1 MGEKMVWDYYKNR
14 AYIKVRTEL
23 VNWVMQIFTEMR
35 EAYVYDNVSY
45 QEIEGGER
53 SFRKIIESIGISLAL
68 VYFILKRIFKV
79 KYISAR
85 WILVPHILTNNPKGA
100 QVQTAMQ

>member
-1 MGEKMVWDYYKNR
+1 MVS
-14 AYIKVRTEL
+14 
-23 VNWVMQIFTEMR
+23 
-35 EAYVYDNVSY
+35 NVA
-45 QEIEGGER
+45 
-53 SFRKIIESIGISLAL
+53 KAVGISLAL

>member
-1 MGEKMVWDYYKNR
+1 MVS
-14 AYIKVRTEL
+14 
-23 VNWVMQIFTEMR
+23 
-35 EAYVYDNVSY
+35 NVA
-45 QEIEGGER
+45 
-53 SFRKIIESIGISLAL
+53 KAVGISLAL

-100 QVQTAMQ
+100 QVETAMQ